1 MDRHEKRG
9 FPVPE
14 KPDQFFQERLAKIPR
29 LQELGVDPYGAKYAI
44 DSDLLAA
51 RKRVDDANLEAGQ
64 TTDMTAR
71 VAGRVVA
78 LRKFGKATFAAL
90 QDRSGQMQAYL
101 RRDEVG
107 ADVYKQVK
115 LLDIGDHLGVE
126 GTLGKTKTGEPTV
139 FVTALQ
145 YLGKALRPLPEKWHG
160 LADTETRFR
169 QRYLDLIANA
179 EVRERFVKRS
189 QLIASMRRQLQD
201 RGFIEVETPSMQDIP
216 GGAAAKPFVTHH
228 NTLDVDLYMR
238 ISPELYLKRLLVGG
252 LDRVFEIGRNFRNE
266 GLSPRHNPEFTMMEL
281 YQAYADLDDMMQITE
296 SLISSLGEEVCGRTQ
311 GVMEDRPVN
320 LAAPW
325 PRLEYMDLLVEKTG
339 VDPDSEAAL
348 VDAARKAGVD
358 VDGLGKWE
366 LVDELFSQTVEPG
379 LWDACFVCGQPK
391 EMAPLCKARLD
402 APELSERFEAFAAGM
417 EIANAYTEL
426 NDPVEQRTRFEE
438 QAGGATAAET
448 GGRLD
453 EDFLTAMEHGMPPA
467 GGLGIGIDRVAMILL
482 GAPSIREVILFP
494 QLRPRPVGD
503 VSAAETGPDEDEEGK
518 EE

>member
-1 MDRHEKRG
+1 
-9 FPVPE
+9 VPE
-14 KPDQFFQERLAKIPR
+14 KPDQFFEERLAKIPR
-29 LQELGVDPYGAKYAI
+29 LQELGIDPFGAKYPI
-44 DSDLLAA
+44 ESDLA
-51 RKRVDDANLEAGQ
+51 
-64 TTDMTAR
+64 TAR
-71 VAGRVVA
+71 GRVEEASLEPGETTELTAKVAGRVVA
-78 LRKFGKATFAAL
+78 LRKFGKATFVVL
-90 QDRSGQMQAYL
+90 QDCSGRMQAYL

-107 ADVYKQVK
+107 VEPYKQVK

-139 FVTALQ
+139 FVTAMK

-160 LADTETRFR
+160 LADTEIRFR
-169 QRYLDLIANA
+169 QRYLDLIANQ
-179 EVRERFVKRS
+179 EVRDRFVKRS
-189 QLIASMRRQLQD
+189 RMIASIRRQLHARD
-201 RGFIEVETPSMQDIP
+201 FIEVETPSMQAIP

-228 NTLDVDLYMR
+228 NTLDIDLFLR

-281 YQAYADLDDMMQITE
+281 YQAYGDLEDMMEITE
-296 SLISSLGEEVCGRTQ
+296 TLIASVGDELCGKAE
-311 GVMEDRPVN
+311 GVMEERPVK

-325 PRLEYMDLLVEKTG
+325 PRLEYMKLLVEKTS
-339 VDPDSEAAL
+339 VDPGSESSLVEAAK
-348 VDAARKAGVD
+348 RAGVD
-358 VDGLGKWE
+358 VDGLDRWE
-366 LVDELFSQTVEPG
+366 LLDELFSATVEPE
-379 LWDACFVCGQPK
+379 LWDACFVLGQPR
-391 EMAPLCKARLD
+391 EMAPLCKARAD
-402 APELSERFEAFAAGM
+402 DPALSERFEAFAAGM

-426 NDPVEQRTRFEE
+426 NDPVEQRRRFEE
-438 QAGGATAAET
+438 QAGGSSAEAT

-494 QLRPRPVGD
+494 QLRPR
-503 VSAAETGPDEDEEGK
+503 SANVEADAAREK